1 MRLVADLHVHSIASG
16 HAYSTI
22 LEIAA
27 AARDKGLLAVAIT
40 DHGPAMPG
48 GPHVYHFSNML
59 TLPRD
64 ICGVRVLHGV
74 EANILNKKGKIDLRY
89 RYLKDLDVV
98 LAGFHDPYEGGGI
111 TENTDAMISAME
123 NPYVDFIVHPGNP
136 RYPVEPEAIVKASIE
151 LGVPIEVNNAS
162 FGDSREG
169 SIGPCSTIAR
179 LVADKGGRIIISSDA
194 HFAYKVGE
202 FGEAI
207 RLVTEC
213 GIAPDQILNTSL
225 EAVMEYL
232 ESRHSKRPSANEQAF
247 DAEKD

>member
-48 GPHVYHFSNML
+48 GPHVYHFTNMS
-59 TLPRD
+59 TLPRE
-64 ICGVRVLHGV
+64 ICGVRVLRGV
-74 EANILNKKGKIDLRY
+74 EANILDKKGKIDLRY

-98 LAGFHDPYEGGGI
+98 LAGFHDPYEGGGVA
-111 TENTDAMISAME
+111 ENTDAMIAAME

-136 RYPVEPEAIVKASIE
+136 RYPVEAEAIVEASME

-169 SIGPCSTIAR
+169 SLGPCSAIAR
-179 LVADKGGRIIISSDA
+179 LVADRGGRIIISSDA
-194 HFAYKVGE
+194 HFAHKVGE
-202 FGEAI
+202 FGEAVKI
-207 RLVTEC
+207 VTGC
-213 GIAPDQILNTSL
+213 GMTPDQVLNTSL
-225 EAVMEYL
+225 EAVMAYL
-232 ESRHSKRPSANEQAF
+232 GSRHGRRTSAPEGA
-247 DAEKD
+247 